1 MTMMKLAKTLGTVL
15 FTTAM
20 LAALPACQKQEGP
33 AERAGK
39 AVDKAVEQ
47 AGEKVDVLAGRAD
60 KLLSRLE
67 AGDGTLGALMKD
79 KQAYDDLKSLLAD
92 LRKNP
97 WKMLWKD

>member
-1 MTMMKLAKTLGTVL
+1 MSGQ
-15 FTTAM
+15 FT
-20 LAALPACQKQEGP
+20 E
-33 AERAGK
+33 EDGK
-39 AVDKAVEQ
+39 RLKDMIVKYQA

-60 KLLSRLE
+60 RLLTKLE

-92 LRKNP
+92 LRKHP